1 MTTIPFLE
9 HSHLDLL
16 RCNTYIFSLF
26 NEMDHDKI
34 SQSISDLHK
43 AIKSGE
49 ENEMRSKAGLK
60 AEIWRRR
67 DEIFFRKRKE

>member
-1 MTTIPFLE
+1 
-9 HSHLDLL
+9 
-16 RCNTYIFSLF
+16 
-26 NEMDHDKI
+26 MDHDKI